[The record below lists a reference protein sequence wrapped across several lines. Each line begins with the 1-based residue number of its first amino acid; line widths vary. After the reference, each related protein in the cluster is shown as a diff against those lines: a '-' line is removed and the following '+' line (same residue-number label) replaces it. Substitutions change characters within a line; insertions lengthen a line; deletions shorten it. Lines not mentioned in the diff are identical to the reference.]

1 MASVDF
7 KKGKCHSGTEVSA
20 ILRHCDPSPE
30 SRARVLA
37 AKTEA
42 GEPCHIDPSKS
53 DKNYIVTVEG
63 TWFEGPVK
71 VIQDDGSY
79 YKKVFGKYKKQ
90 VRYFDAFDCQT
101 NRRKDRMDVCFLEI
115 PFPKELSGFDTETY
129 EKGQRWIVRVV
140 ECIRDVY
147 RGKMDI
153 TILPGVVHVDEVH
166 DYYHV
171 EKDMMRESVF
181 HAHIPC
187 MTVNTETGSF
197 NGKWFSSREHM
208 RKVNNSIQKMSMEEF
223 GVSFLT
229 GEKYKSLKTV
239 ERLKAESEAAENEM
253 RIAKLKLREEQKKVE
268 AEAERMKKV
277 LSDVDSITE
286 DILRQ
291 LRESQNRS
299 SDDYLMDDVEEFCE
313 WLTKRDG
320 KINGKK
326 KHFDLF
332 KEFHAEKNKESRK
345 SVEEER
351 EALQKKLISLS
362 VKLDLV
368 RAGMDMSK

>member
-1 MASVDF
+1 
-7 KKGKCHSGTEVSA
+7 
-20 ILRHCDPSPE
+20 
-30 SRARVLA
+30 
-37 AKTEA
+37 
-42 GEPCHIDPSKS
+42 
-53 DKNYIVTVEG
+53 
-63 TWFEGPVK
+63 
-71 VIQDDGSY
+71 
-79 YKKVFGKYKKQ
+79 
-90 VRYFDAFDCQT
+90 
-101 NRRKDRMDVCFLEI
+101 
-115 PFPKELSGFDTETY
+115 
-129 EKGQRWIVRVV
+129 
-140 ECIRDVY
+140 
-147 RGKMDI
+147 
-153 TILPGVVHVDEVH
+153 
-166 DYYHV
+166 
-171 EKDMMRESVF
+171 
-181 HAHIPC
+181 
-187 MTVNTETGSF
+187 
-197 NGKWFSSREHM
+197 M